1 MALAQILSGI
11 TYLNEI
17 GEVCHNHVVKVLYGM
32 FYRCLSPKTQR
43 GVCEGG
49 GVGVA
54 ALSSHKAPAEAD
66 LDQSHPPREAPG
78 SA

>member
-1 MALAQILSGI
+1 MALASILKGF

-17 GEVCHNHVVKVLYGM
+17 SEMCRNHVVKVLYGI
-32 FYRCLSPKTQR
+32 FHRCLSPETQR

-54 ALSSHKAPAEAD
+54 ALSSHREPAEAD

-78 SA
+78 SD